1 MPEEEQQSVGRC
13 KVTSWSK
20 ELRSLEVSVL
30 GLLATATL
38 PLPLLLSSV
47 LSFHGISL
55 GHLKYFSCWSFVMG
69 GGIVWLDFFPF
80 FFCFSLLSSPKL
92 LLCGLS
98 RNLVQGGNRG
108 KNTSW

>member
-38 PLPLLLSSV
+38 PLLLALV
-47 LSFHGISL
+47 LHA
-55 GHLKYFSCWSFVMG
+55 
-69 GGIVWLDFFPF
+69 
-80 FFCFSLLSSPKL
+80 
-92 LLCGLS
+92 
-98 RNLVQGGNRG
+98 
-108 KNTSW
+108 